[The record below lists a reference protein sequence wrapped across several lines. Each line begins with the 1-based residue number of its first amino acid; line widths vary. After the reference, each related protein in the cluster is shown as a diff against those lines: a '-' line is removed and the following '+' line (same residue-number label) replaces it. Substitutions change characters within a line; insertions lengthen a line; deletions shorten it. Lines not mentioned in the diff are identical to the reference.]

1 MEIQSFIYKPC
12 HFFFICLLATLD
24 ARVIFF
30 QGRRGRSTVDRSVL
44 SNPEKKITLAPRVS
58 FSLPFT
64 VNSRLLRYFLMQ
76 TLSQRRLSWHQ
87 IGLKRR
93 GIMKRKPHVQ
103 SFLSAWNKRLLSA
116 TKRHAGKRLLKTGQD
131 IKGGFGAG
139 GGGEGG
145 RGGRASLFFSCTV
158 LKELL

>member
-1 MEIQSFIYKPC
+1 
-12 HFFFICLLATLD
+12 
-24 ARVIFF
+24 
-30 QGRRGRSTVDRSVL
+30 
-44 SNPEKKITLAPRVS
+44 
-58 FSLPFT
+58 
-64 VNSRLLRYFLMQ
+64 
-76 TLSQRRLSWHQ
+76 
-87 IGLKRR
+87 
-93 GIMKRKPHVQ
+93 MKRKPHVQ